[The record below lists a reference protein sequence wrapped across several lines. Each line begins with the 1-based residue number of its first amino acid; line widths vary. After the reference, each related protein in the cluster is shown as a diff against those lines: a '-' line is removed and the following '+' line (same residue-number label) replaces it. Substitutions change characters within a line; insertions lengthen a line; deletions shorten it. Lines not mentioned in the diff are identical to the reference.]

1 MKLTSFCTAA
11 AVLASVAL
19 VAACGGGGDAEA
31 GSITNFSI
39 VPNSISVTGPIGAC
53 SSTAQVEVFVYGGA
67 APYRIDN
74 TIPLYVH
81 IKNDQTEV
89 SQRGGSF
96 TVEFRGGCLS
106 PGLIVVVDKL
116 DKQVTLTLN
125 NVKGT

>member
-1 MKLTSFCTAA
+1 MKPTSFCTA

-31 GSITNFSI
+31 GSVTNFSI
-39 VPNSISVTGPIGAC
+39 VPSNISVTGPIGAC
-53 SSTAQVEVFVYGGA
+53 SSTEQVEVFVYGGA

-74 TIPLYVH
+74 TLPLYVH

-89 SQRGGSF
+89 SRRGSF
-96 TVEFRGGCLS
+96 TVEFLGGCFS
-106 PGLIVVVDKL
+106 PGQIVIVDKL
-116 DKQVTLTLN
+116 DRQVILTLN